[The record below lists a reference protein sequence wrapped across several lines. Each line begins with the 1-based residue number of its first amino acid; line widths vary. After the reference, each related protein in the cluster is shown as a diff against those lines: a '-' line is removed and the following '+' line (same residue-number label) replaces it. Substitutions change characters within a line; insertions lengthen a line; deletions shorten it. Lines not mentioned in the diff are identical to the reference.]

1 MSNNTRHIV
10 HAEAERRAPHPHAN
24 TLYTDRTHTPITEI
38 IHTRH
43 VLQQAVCSQSAR
55 KCRKRCTAAHAFMHA
70 RRGEPSEA
78 SSASAQ
84 PRPCRLRSPVSS
96 AGRGQQGHP
105 SGEGW
110 HAPLETAGIYLL
122 R

>member
-55 KCRKRCTAAHAFMHA
+55 KCRKRCTAAHACAA
-70 RRGEPSEA
+70 RRAVRSELSL
-78 SSASAQ
+78 SSAQA
-84 PRPCRLRSPVSS
+84 VS
-96 AGRGQQGHP
+96 
-105 SGEGW
+105 
-110 HAPLETAGIYLL
+110 APLARVERGPRATGPPL
-122 R
+122 RRGLTCTS